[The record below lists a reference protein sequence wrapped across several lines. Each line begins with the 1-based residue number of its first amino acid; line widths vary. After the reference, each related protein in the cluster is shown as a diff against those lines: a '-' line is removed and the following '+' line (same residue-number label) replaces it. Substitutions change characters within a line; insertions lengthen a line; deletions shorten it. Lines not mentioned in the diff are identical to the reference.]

1 MYPECLWT
9 YYGNLQRI
17 IEENYSL
24 AMSYAD
30 EDGIHDMRVG
40 IKRMRAYFNLIEWIN
55 PVFQAKQ
62 ALRPIR
68 RLFKAT
74 GKIRDIHVQQ
84 ELVRK
89 WSSEL
94 GLEMS
99 EYYNFLKQN
108 EMKER
113 KRFLPTAKKFDLGIF
128 QENWSLIQN
137 TLTFIST
144 EYIQYK
150 SEDRFNSQIEGL
162 IKFKEKE
169 NFIEDDYHAI
179 RILAKETRYT
189 LEVLQTCFPAK
200 DAWKNLNEALRK
212 VHQAL
217 GRWHDDDVARQFLD
231 NFLRLYFRKKFYDRS
246 SYTKYKR
253 NLTSDKKKQL
263 KDFEQR
269 WTEFLAV
276 MKLDREGEN
285 IPPKSGHSP

>member
-17 IEENYSL
+17 IEENYNL
-24 AMSYAD
+24 AVKYSD
-30 EDGIHDMRVG
+30 EDGIHDLRVA

-62 ALRPIR
+62 TLKPVR
-68 RLFKAT
+68 RLFKAA
-74 GKIRDIHVQQ
+74 GKVRDIHVQQ

-89 WSSEL
+89 WAAEL
-94 GLEMS
+94 NLEMS
-99 EYYNFLKQN
+99 EYYNYLKHC
-108 EMKER
+108 EMEER
-113 KRFLPTAKKFDLGIF
+113 KRFWPSAKKFDLRIL
-128 QENWSLIQN
+128 QDYWSMIQN

-150 SEDRFNSQIEGL
+150 SEERFNSQIEEL
-162 IKFKEKE
+162 IKFREKE

-200 DAWKNLNEALRK
+200 DIWEKLNEALRK
-212 VHQAL
+212 VHQSL
-217 GRWHDDDVARQFLD
+217 GRWHDDDVARQYLD
-231 NFLRLYFRKKFYDRS
+231 NFLFMYRGKRFYNRS
-246 SYTKYKR
+246 AYTKYKR
-253 NLTSDKKKQL
+253 NLTYHKKRQL
-263 KDFEQR
+263 KEFEQR

-276 MKLDREGEN
+276 VN
-285 IPPKSGHSP
+285 